1 MELFPLIMEA
11 MLMENSALNPQIH
24 KRSKK
29 CSLLPFI
36 SIFSG
41 MSLWNL
47 MQLGREEDKWNE
59 VATLNYNKQ
68 GIGGENITK
77 HPALE
82 AKKGNISSSINKK

>member
-1 MELFPLIMEA
+1 
-11 MLMENSALNPQIH
+11 
-24 KRSKK
+24 
-29 CSLLPFI
+29 
-36 SIFSG
+36 
-41 MSLWNL
+41 

>member
-11 MLMENSALNPQIH
+11 MLMEHSALNPQIH

-29 CSLLPFI
+29 CSLLSFI

-47 MQLGREEDKWNE
+47 VQLGREEHEWNE

-68 GIGGENITK
+68 GSERENITK

-82 AKKGNISSSINKK
+82 AKKGKYFFQHQ